1 MYNSHV
7 RGGLV
12 NPVKIVVMA
21 GGFGAE
27 REVSLR
33 SGVAVLEALRYLG
46 HHVYELDPAEKG
58 WSLPEGVEVVFL
70 ALHGEFGEDGQI
82 QTRLEELGIPYT
94 GTDQRGSALA
104 FNKEL
109 TRQVFAQESIPM
121 PRGCILTG
129 DSSVPH
135 DDLKPPWVLKP
146 AAQGSSVGLR
156 MVEKKT
162 ELESAL
168 KDSLKYDGRVVC
180 EERIMGREVTVGVVG
195 EEVLP
200 VIEVQPKSNAYDY
213 YSKYTHGATEY
224 FCPADLSQ
232 ECSCSIQQMG
242 LKAFEAVGARDFGR
256 VDMMLDKFLN
266 PYVLEVNT
274 LPGMTET
281 SLLPKAAAA
290 GGMGFGQLCNRII
303 DLVLSRTDYVG

>member
-1 MYNSHV
+1 
-7 RGGLV
+7 
-12 NPVKIVVMA
+12 MA

-33 SGVAVLEALRYLG
+33 SGVAVLEALRSLG
-46 HHVYELDPAEKG
+46 HLVYELDPADKG

-82 QTRLEELGIPYT
+82 QTRLDELGIPYT
-94 GTDQRGSALA
+94 GTDPRGSALA
-104 FNKEL
+104 FDKEL
-109 TRQVFAQESIPM
+109 TREVFAQESIPI

-129 DSSVPH
+129 DSSVPY

-162 ELESAL
+162 EFESAI
-168 KDSLKYDGRVVC
+168 KDSLKYDERVVC

-200 VIEVQPKSNAYDY
+200 VIEVQPKSNTYDY
-213 YSKYTHGATEY
+213 DSKYTQGATEY

-232 ECSCSIQQMG
+232 ERSYSIQQVG

-256 VDMMLDKFLN
+256 VDIMLDKFLN

-290 GGMGFGQLCNRII
+290 AGMDFGQLCNRII